1 VAFGNVRRLPSRR
14 WQARYQVGSDTFAA
28 PATFDTKKDAQ
39 AWLARQ
45 QTAIADG
52 KTKTSSQLAAR
63 ATFEAYANSW
73 LTHRPL
79 KSSTRVLYR
88 RQLDKELIPT
98 WGDRALSSITP
109 TDVRDWH
116 AILLPGKPTER
127 AHLYSLLRTILG
139 TAVAD
144 DVIPAN
150 PCRVRGAG
158 QTRRAK
164 PIKPA
169 TLPELEVLTTAMPE
183 RLRLAVLL
191 GAWCQ
196 LRFGEV
202 TELRRR
208 DIDLRDG
215 VVRVRRGVTWLTGK
229 AIVDTPKTEAGVR
242 DVTVPPHLMPVVKA
256 HMRDHVAAGP
266 DALVFPRLPGSTEHL
281 SPSTFTGRF
290 NKAKVEAGRPDL
302 RFHMLRHTGATL
314 AAASGATLAEL
325 MARLGHTTP
334 TMALVYQHVGAD
346 RDRVLAQTLSD
357 VATMGGP
364 SK

>member
-1 VAFGNVRRLPSRR
+1 MAFGNVRRLPSKR
-14 WQARYQVGSDTFAA
+14 WQARYQIGETAVTA
-28 PATFDTKKDAQ
+28 PSTFDTKKDAE

-52 KTKTSSQLAAR
+52 KTKPAAQLAAR
-63 ATFEAYANSW
+63 TKFEAYANAW
-73 LTHRPL
+73 LKHRPL

-98 WGDRALSSITP
+98 WGARKLSSITP
-109 TDVRDWH
+109 ADVRDWH
-116 AILLPGKPTER
+116 ALLLPGKPTER
-127 AHLYSLLRTILG
+127 AHLYALLRTILG

-144 DVIPAN
+144 DVIPTN
-150 PCRVRGAG
+150 PCRLRGAG

-169 TLPELEVLTTAMPE
+169 TLSELEVLTAAMPE
-183 RLRLAVLL
+183 RVRLAVLL

-196 LRFGEV
+196 LRHGEA

-208 DIDLRDG
+208 DIDLKDG
-215 VVRVRRGVTWLTGK
+215 IVRVRRGVTWLTGVP
-229 AIVDTPKTEAGVR
+229 IVDTPKTEAGVR
-242 DVTVPPHLMPVVKA
+242 DIVIPPHLMPLVKA
-256 HMRDHVAAGP
+256 HMREHVAPGA
-266 DALVFPRLPGSTEHL
+266 DALLFPRVAGSTEHL
-281 SPSTFTGRF
+281 SPSTFTGMF

-325 MARLGHTTP
+325 MSRLGHTTP
-334 TMALVYQHVGAD
+334 TMALVYQHAGAD
-346 RDRVLAQTLSD
+346 RDRALADALSR
-357 VATMGGP
+357 VATGGGNG
-364 SK
+364 